1 MDCKA
6 LAANDQC
13 ARGQPSLEVTS
24 AGRTFGSR
32 CKRDLASSDI
42 KAKDGC

>member
-6 LAANDQC
+6 LAANDR
-13 ARGQPSLEVTS
+13 ARGQLSLEVTS

-42 KAKDGC
+42 EAKDGC